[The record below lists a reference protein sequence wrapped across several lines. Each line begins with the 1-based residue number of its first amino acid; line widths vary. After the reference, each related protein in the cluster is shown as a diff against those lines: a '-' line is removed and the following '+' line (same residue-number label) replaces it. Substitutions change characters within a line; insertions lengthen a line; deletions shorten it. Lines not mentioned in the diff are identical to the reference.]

1 MSKSRYC
8 LCIFHKP
15 IASICNTSFTAKI
28 RLGYS
33 NDKSLKTY
41 FGLLTV
47 QSTVPAIQ
55 HIVCQN
61 NTIYLP
67 V

>member
-1 MSKSRYC
+1 MWFVNLSDAYC
-8 LCIFHKP
+8 QHIIPSLEQH
-15 IASICNTSFTAKI
+15 
-28 RLGYS
+28 RLGNG

-55 HIVCQN
+55 HVVCIVCQN
-61 NTIYLP
+61 KTIYLP